1 MSACLELRDVE
12 KRFGRTKVLR
22 GVDFAVAPGEIVGLL
37 GPNGSGK
44 TTTLRLVAGALSP
57 DRGTIRVCGI
67 DLEEAPLEARRHI
80 GYLPE
85 RPPLYDSLTV
95 AEYLGFVAAAKGL
108 RRAAAA
114 RAIDEAVEGFD
125 LGRVRRRLLG
135 QLSKGFRQRVGLAQ
149 AALGDPAL
157 LLLDEATSGLDPVQV
172 VEARAFIRRGSAG
185 RGVLLSS
192 HVMQEIAALCTRVLV
207 LHEGKVVAVERPV
220 GEDGAQ
226 VLHVEVAGI
235 AAERALALMRALPNV
250 AAASLSA
257 LSRRD
262 AIALRVEALPFTDIR
277 AEVAASFREAQLL
290 VLAPAAAHLEERFIA
305 AIAASREASLLEAA
319 Q

>member
-12 KRFGRTKVLR
+12 KGFGRTKVLR
-22 GVDFAVAPGEIVGLL
+22 GVEFTVAPGEIVGLL

-67 DLEEAPLEARRHI
+67 DLDEAPLEARRHI

-95 AEYLGFVAAAKGL
+95 SEYLGFVAAAKGL

-125 LGRVRRRLLG
+125 LGRVRRRILG

-172 VEARAFIRRGSAG
+172 VEARAFIRRGSEG

-207 LHEGKVVAVERPV
+207 LHEGKVIAVERPV

-235 AAERALALMRALPNV
+235 AAERALALIRALPNV
-250 AAASLSA
+250 AAASLAA

-262 AIALRVEALPFTDIR
+262 AVALRVEAVPFTDIR
-277 AEVAASFREAQLL
+277 AEVAAALREARLL